1 VTSALLTF
9 SIRAYAAMLF
19 LYPAELR
26 RDFGGEILDVFREDL
41 NHANSFRGIAGML
54 SVWACAFREFVRI
67 ALPAWAEN
75 RRVAVPCILFA
86 FNEAVLTI
94 PQKLIFT
101 HRPMSLQFILAT
113 ALWPSLLAAL
123 TALVVVILGQQCPL
137 FPLQLGP
144 DSCSKSAI

>member
-1 VTSALLTF
+1 MRALLIF
-9 SIRAYAAMLF
+9 SVRAYSAMLF

-26 RDFGGEILDVFREDL
+26 RDFGAEILDVFREDL
-41 NHANSFRGIAGML
+41 NHASSYRGLAGML
-54 SVWACAFREFVRI
+54 SVWACALREFVRI
-67 ALPAWAEN
+67 ALPAFAEN
-75 RRVAVPCILFA
+75 RRIAVPSILFA
-86 FNEAVLTI
+86 FNEAVLAI

-137 FPLQLGP
+137 FPLRLGP
-144 DSCSKSAI
+144 DSCSKFEI

>member
-1 VTSALLTF
+1 MTALLDF
-9 SIRAYAAMLF
+9 SVRAYSAILF

-26 RDFGGEILDVFREDL
+26 RDFGAEILDVFREDL
-41 NHANSFRGIAGML
+41 NHAGSYRGFAGIA
-54 SVWACAFREFVRI
+54 SVWACALREFFRI
-67 ALPAWAEN
+67 ALPAYAEN
-75 RRVAVPCILFA
+75 RRIAVPCILFA

-101 HRPMSLQFILAT
+101 HRLSLQFILAT

-137 FPLQLGP
+137 FPLRLGP
-144 DSCSKSAI
+144 DSCSKRAI

>member
-1 VTSALLTF
+1 MSALLAL
-9 SIRAYAAMLF
+9 SVRAYSAMLF
-19 LYPAELR
+19 LYPSELR
-26 RDFGGEILDVFREDL
+26 RDFGAEILDLFREDL
-41 NHANSFRGIAGML
+41 NHASSYRGLVGML
-54 SVWACAFREFVRI
+54 SVWACALREFVRI
-67 ALPAWAEN
+67 ALPAYAEN
-75 RRVAVPCILFA
+75 RRVAVPSILFA

-101 HRPMSLQFILAT
+101 HRPVSLQFVLAT

-137 FPLQLGP
+137 FPLRLGP

>member
-1 VTSALLTF
+1 MSALLSF
-9 SIRAYAAMLF
+9 SVRAYSAILF

-26 RDFGGEILDVFREDL
+26 RDFGVEILDVFREDL
-41 NHANSFRGIAGML
+41 HQASSYRGVVGLM
-54 SVWACAFREFVRI
+54 SVWACALREFIRI
-67 ALPAWAEN
+67 ALPAYAEN
-75 RRVAVPCILFA
+75 RRIAVPSILFA
-86 FNEAVLTI
+86 FDELVLTL

-101 HRPMSLQFILAT
+101 HRPVSLQFVLAA

-137 FPLQLGP
+137 FPLRLGP

>member
-1 VTSALLTF
+1 MSALLSF
-9 SIRAYAAMLF
+9 SLRAYAAMLF

-26 RDFGGEILDVFREDL
+26 RDFGGEIIDVFREDL
-41 NHANSFRGIAGML
+41 NHASAFRGFAGL
-54 SVWACAFREFVRI
+54 AGVWACALREFVRI
-67 ALPAWAEN
+67 ALPAYAEN
-75 RRVAVPCILFA
+75 RRVAVPAILFSL
-86 FNEAVLTI
+86 NETVLTI

-101 HRPMSLQFILAT
+101 HRPMSLQFVLAT

-137 FPLQLGP
+137 FPLRLGP

>member
-1 VTSALLTF
+1 MSALLTL
-9 SIRAYAAMLF
+9 SVRAYTAMLF

-26 RDFGGEILDVFREDL
+26 RDFGSEILDVFREDL
-41 NHANSFRGIAGML
+41 NHAGSYRGLAGML
-54 SVWACAFREFVRI
+54 SVWTCALREFIRI

-75 RRVAVPCILFA
+75 RRVAVPSILFA
-86 FNEAVLTI
+86 FNETIITI

-137 FPLQLGP
+137 FPLRLGP

>member
-1 VTSALLTF
+1 MSALLNF
-9 SIRAYAAMLF
+9 SLRAYSAMLF

-26 RDFGGEILDVFREDL
+26 RDFGAEILDVFQEDL
-41 NHANSFRGIAGML
+41 NHATSYRGVAGMF
-54 SVWACAFREFVRI
+54 SVWACALREFTRI

-75 RRVAVPCILFA
+75 RRVAVPAILFA
-86 FNEAVLTI
+86 LNETI
-94 PQKLIFT
+94 ITVPQKLIFT

-137 FPLQLGP
+137 FPLRLGA
-144 DSCSKSAI
+144 DSCSKFEI